1 MSFKISLL
9 VLSLFCLSC
18 SRNLLSPKDYVL
30 YIEHSKKERSD
41 SATLGGLSMR
51 LTCTP
56 LEYYLAN
63 GILDES
69 IEAKSIQKSTIE
81 KEKISFFNLS
91 IRGSEKSLF
100 ESSTWDATSQMLY
113 YSNKFKNDILAI
125 AVNGDTIPC
134 QNYLFQ
140 AESSIGKSNYFE
152 FEFPIKRNELKSIN
166 ITFKSLNNQ
175 SIKIDIKKESNNQ
188 PKLKL

>member
-1 MSFKISLL
+1 MNFKIFFLL
-9 VLSLFCLSC
+9 TTLFCFSC
-18 SRNLLSPKDYVL
+18 SRNLLSPKDYVQ
-30 YIEHSKKERSD
+30 YIDNSKKERSD
-41 SATLGGLSMR
+41 SATLAGLSMR

-81 KEKISFFNLS
+81 NEKISFFNLS

-100 ESSTWDATSQMLY
+100 ESSAWDAASQMLY

-125 AVNGDTIPC
+125 AMNGDTISC

-152 FEFPIKRNELKSIN
+152 FEFPIKRSELKSIY

-175 SIKIDIKKESNNQ
+175 FIKIDLKKESNNQ